1 MEFVPFGQGG
11 IPPTAEKA
19 TKCRFPD
26 NSMLTIGSILF
37 KIDFKCRPPDLH
49 IFNKS

>member
-19 TKCRFPD
+19 TKYRACYFFSFMVSI
-26 NSMLTIGSILF
+26 NLYKKIG
-37 KIDFKCRPPDLH
+37 
-49 IFNKS
+49 